1 MNVERNVE
9 KTIKGDIERD
19 KLSDEGQVLGST
31 GDKDDRNN
39 D

>member
-1 MNVERNVE
+1 VNVERTVE
-9 KTIKGDIERD
+9 KTIQRDIVRD

-31 GDKDDRNN
+31 SDKDDRKN

>member
-1 MNVERNVE
+1 VNVERTVE
-9 KTIKGDIERD
+9 KTIQRDIVRD

-31 GDKDDRNN
+31 GDKDDRKN

>member
-1 MNVERNVE
+1 VNIERTVE
-9 KTIKGDIERD
+9 KTIQRDIVRD

-31 GDKDDRNN
+31 ADKDDRKN

>member
-1 MNVERNVE
+1 VNVERTIE
-9 KTIKGDIERD
+9 KTIQRDIVRD

-31 GDKDDRNN
+31 GDKDDRKN

>member
-1 MNVERNVE
+1 VNIERTVD
-9 KTIKGDIERD
+9 KTIQRDIVRD

-31 GDKDDRNN
+31 GDKDDRKN

>member
-1 MNVERNVE
+1 VNIERTVE
-9 KTIKGDIERD
+9 KTIQRDIVRD

-31 GDKDDRNN
+31 GDKDDRKN